1 MTKSTFK
8 KHPPIPAERL
18 AKYQDLWL
26 NSQSIDGIDQEVMEH
41 LVRISEMGGVGLEV
55 VGNLNKEYLGAF
67 MAPFSRDTKNADI
80 VVVGQPLEKAAPMNS
95 SHKYGPKP

>member
-1 MTKSTFK
+1 
-8 KHPPIPAERL
+8 
-18 AKYQDLWL
+18 
-26 NSQSIDGIDQEVMEH
+26 
-41 LVRISEMGGVGLEV
+41 V